1 MSGTN
6 AIYVEEM
13 YRRWKGDRS
22 SVHASWDAFFT
33 NADAGAPPGAAFT
46 PPPSLQPGN
55 VPVSGAGASGGHAG
69 KGAVASDGAVARL
82 LHLVRSYQV
91 RGHLVADLD
100 PLGGAGPEGQ
110 HGDKGVLA
118 ELDPATYG
126 FTEADLDREFD
137 ISGFTGV
144 TGFLGVHRKGTL
156 RHMLSSLKEVYCGPV
171 GYEYMHI

>member
-13 YRRWKGDRS
+13 FRRWKADPA
-22 SVHASWDAFFT
+22 SVHASWDAFFSNT
-33 NADAGAPPGAAFT
+33 EAGAPPGAAFT

-55 VPVSGAGASGGHAG
+55 KPVSGQAAGGSGSSASA
-69 KGAVASDGAVARL
+69 AADGAVVRL

-91 RGHLVADLD
+91 RGHLVAQLD
-100 PLGGAGPEGQ
+100 PLDGGGPEGSK
-110 HGDKGVLA
+110 GDESVLA

-126 FTEADLDREFD
+126 FTEADMEREFD
-137 ISGFTGV
+137 ISGFGGV

-156 RHMLSSLKEVYCGPV
+156 RQMLDGLKEVYCGPV